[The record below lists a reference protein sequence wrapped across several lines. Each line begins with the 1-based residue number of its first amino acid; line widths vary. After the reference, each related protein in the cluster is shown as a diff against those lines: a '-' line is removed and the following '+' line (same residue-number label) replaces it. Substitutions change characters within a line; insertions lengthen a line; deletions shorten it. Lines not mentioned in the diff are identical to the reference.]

1 MVTDKVWLK
10 LPKLIVPERGRV
22 VVFARMENVTLF
34 VPLITPEGA
43 EIEIQGD
50 WESACQPHPG
60 CVLTPKL

>member
-10 LPKLIVPERGRV
+10 LPKVMVPERGRL
-22 VVFARMENVTLF
+22 VVFARIEKVTLF

-50 WESACQPHPG
+50 
-60 CVLTPKL
+60 